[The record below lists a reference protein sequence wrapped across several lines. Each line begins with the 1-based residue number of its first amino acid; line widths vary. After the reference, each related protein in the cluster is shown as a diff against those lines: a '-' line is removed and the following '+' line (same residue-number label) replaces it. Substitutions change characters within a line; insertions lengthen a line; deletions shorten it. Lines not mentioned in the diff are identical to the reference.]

1 MTNKMPIDILTEKA
15 GIPYK
20 LNFEFN
26 LLTKKILQSSSK
38 QNDND
43 KLQSFY
49 ECYTKFGS
57 N

>member
-1 MTNKMPIDILTEKA
+1 MPVNILTEKA

-20 LNFEFN
+20 LNFEFH
-26 LLTKKILQSSSK
+26 LLTKKILQTSSK
-38 QNDND
+38 LNDND